1 MAVLRIEDISDLDTA
16 KQVALLLENENAR
29 LHKRLAALVTELAA
43 AKGKEG
49 AEQLE
54 LELVKLQEQ
63 MALMQQRMF
72 AATSERRSRDKDKSE
87 DQGEKKKKP
96 KRGHGPRPQPQL
108 PVQEILAGLKD
119 DDLKCDVC
127 GGQLSEWK
135 DQFETSDEVTV
146 VQRKFVLL
154 RHKRKKYR
162 CSCNA
167 NVVTTP
173 PPPRLIMGGRYSVDF
188 AVEVASGKYLDH
200 LPLARQVKI
209 MAREGLVV
217 DTQTLWDQIEAL
229 AGHLQPS
236 YEALADYVL
245 SHPVLHADETP
256 WPLLGKG
263 GKKRWY
269 AWCAAVPDGVVYRI
283 LQGRSAQQAEKLLG
297 AYDGVVV
304 ADGYAA
310 YDKLSRDGPGSFTLA
325 YCWAHVRR
333 KFVEAEKFYPRDAAE
348 ILELI
353 GKLFAIERQ
362 APDPWLLEDKERKV
376 ALATRLK
383 LRQENAKPVL
393 DQILAW
399 ARRQQTLPQSTMR
412 KAIKYMLNQWAGLV
426 RFVDNPRI
434 PIHNNLAERE
444 MRRPVLGRKNH
455 YGSRSRRGTEVAAL
469 FYSLLESAQLVGSEP
484 KAYLSQ
490 AATNAI
496 KSPGAITLPQQ
507 S

>member
-1 MAVLRIEDISDLDTA
+1 MQSS
-16 KQVALLLENENAR
+16 LLLLA
-29 LHKRLAALVTELAA
+29 LTLAAPAPVPDVGPAPTPDVGPAA
-43 AKGKEG
+43 DGGPQPDAGPVVP
-49 AEQLE
+49 ALE
-54 LELVKLQEQ
+54 LKTFRLGRRNLVSALVEEGVEYEEAQAFFYATRKTKERSEGVSFRRLSDKLLITLRLRGGALDFVELRREY
-63 MALMQQRMF
+63 A
-72 AATSERRSRDKDKSE
+72 SEAPDVTRLSLSGEGEERSW
-87 DQGEKKKKP
+87 
-96 KRGHGPRPQPQL
+96 
-108 PVQEILAGLKD
+108 A
-119 DDLKCDVC
+119 
-127 GGQLSEWK
+127 
-135 DQFETSDEVTV
+135 
-146 VQRKFVLL
+146 QRK
-154 RHKRKKYR
+154 
-162 CSCNA
+162 
-167 NVVTTP
+167 
-173 PPPRLIMGGRYSVDF
+173 VDF